1 MLCLEVQM
9 ESNIDKLIQI
19 RNMAIKAKSPL
30 QFGLTSLLLRLEYG
44 DLEEKLS
51 NAHEEEKVL

>member
-1 MLCLEVQM
+1 M
-9 ESNIDKLIQI
+9 ESNIDKLIKI
-19 RNMAIKAKSPL
+19 RNMAIKTKSPL

-51 NAHEEEKVL
+51 NTIEEEKVL